1 MQDVTTGR
9 ENFIGGSD
17 VPAVMGISQF
27 KTRFELLQEKA
38 GLKESQFAGNVY
50 TEYGNTMEPKIREYI
65 NSTMDFNFKEDVRTD
80 GYMRYHADGYD
91 ESTNFVLEIKTTSQ
105 IKTTLEEYKPYL
117 VQLLT
122 GMDMFGAQQG
132 LLAVYERP
140 HDFSEEFEFW
150 RLKIFTVLES
160 SHLELLGEI
169 KVQCARFWEDL
180 QRVKE
185 NPLITEEEL
194 QPRELQELSDKILQL
209 EDALAEY
216 KKIEA
221 EQKALKDALKAAM
234 EKYRIKKWTTY
245 NGVQITLVADGKDS
259 TKKALD
265 EKKLEKEYPEAYLGC
280 LIDKPVKGKAGYVK
294 ITLPK

>member
-17 VPAVMGISQF
+17 VPAVMGISKF

-38 GLKESQFAGNVY
+38 GLKEDQFAGNVY

-65 NSTMDFNFKEDVRTD
+65 NSTMEFDFKEDVRTD

-91 ESTNFVLEIKTTSQ
+91 EGTNFVLEIKTTSQ
-105 IKTTLEEYKPYL
+105 IKNEVEEYQPYL

-140 HDFSEEFEFW
+140 HDFSEEFESE
-150 RLKIFTVLES
+150 RLKVFGVFKDNYS
-160 SHLELLGEI
+160 DLLNTM
-169 KVQCARFWEDL
+169 KVQCAAFWDDL

-194 QPRELQELSDKILQL
+194 QPKELQELSERVL
-209 EDALAEY
+209 ELENVLAEY
-216 KKIEA
+216 KAIEE
-221 EQKALKDALKAAM
+221 EQKTLKAALKAAM
-234 EKYRIKKWTTY
+234 EAHGIKKWTTY
-245 NGVQITLVADGKDS
+245 NGTQITLVADGKD
-259 TKKALD
+259 TVKQVVD
-265 EKKLEKEYPEAYLGC
+265 EKKLETKYPETYLDC
-280 LIDKPVKGKAGYVK
+280 LMDKKVKGKAGYVK

>member
-17 VPAVMGISQF
+17 VSAVMGISQF

-38 GLKESQFAGNVY
+38 GLKENQFAGNVY

-65 NSTMDFNFKEDVRTD
+65 NSTMDFDFKEDVRTD

-91 ESTNFVLEIKTTSQ
+91 ESSNFVLEIKTTSQ
-105 IKTTLEEYKPYL
+105 IKQTIEEYKPYL

-140 HDFSEEFEFW
+140 EDFSEEFEFW

-160 SHLELLGEI
+160 GHLDLI
-169 KVQCARFWEDL
+169 KTIKAQCAAFWEDL
-180 QRVKE
+180 QKIKE

-194 QPRELQELSDKILQL
+194 QPKELQELSERVL
-209 EDALAEY
+209 ELENALVEY
-216 KKIEA
+216 KAIEE
-221 EQKALKDALKAAM
+221 EQKSLKAALKAAM
-234 EKYRIKKWTTY
+234 EAHGIKKWTTY
-245 NGVQITLVADGKDS
+245 NGTQITLVADGKDS
-259 TKKALD
+259 IKKVVD
-265 EKKLEKEYPEAYLGC
+265 EKKLEEEFPEIYLSC
-280 LIDKPVKGKAGYVK
+280 LKDKTVKGKAGYVK